1 MPTAPISF
9 DRSCLVVRARVRR
22 YAAAMLSA
30 GALAGIAVDAGAC
43 GALGAALGLS
53 PAVAMAQAQ
62 PTTPTAAEVAASVQ
76 RFYDQI
82 STLRTR
88 FHQTYY
94 SKATNTYQRSS
105 GVVVFKKPG
114 KMLWRYDAPNGK
126 IIVSDGE
133 RVQYYEPPDESG
145 PGQVTEVPIANSE
158 LPQALSFLT
167 GQGRLEEQFAFR
179 LVDPRTQGFAVPGG
193 QVLELRPRR
202 QTPAY
207 ERLLFFVRNGSAV
220 VRVLIIDHLGNRNR
234 FDFTATE
241 FTNVNV
247 SDREFQWRPP
257 PGTRRVQR

>member
-1 MPTAPISF
+1 MPTDVTIP
-9 DRSCLVVRARVRR
+9 DRTHAVRVTAVRAR
-22 YAAAMLSA
+22 AARLVA
-30 GALAGIAVDAGAC
+30 GALLACAVAV
-43 GALGAALGLS
+43 GAAHAPRAS
-53 PAVAMAQAQ
+53 TARAQQA
-62 PTTPTAAEVAASVQ
+62 PTAADVAASVQ

-82 STLRTR
+82 TTLRTR

-94 SKATNTYQRSS
+94 TKATNTYQRSS

-133 RVQYYEPPDESG
+133 RVQYYEPPDGSG
-145 PGQVTEVPIANSE
+145 PGQVAEVPIANSE

-179 LVDPRTQGFAVPGG
+179 LVDPGTQGFSVPGG

-220 VRVLIIDHLGNRNR
+220 VRVLIIDHMGNRNR

-247 SDREFQWRPP
+247 PDREFQWRPP
-257 PGTRRVQR
+257 AGTRRVQR